1 MSEGDTGE
9 EGWGG
14 GGAVCIGGG
23 GGMYQGEWEV
33 KECGSYY

>member
-9 EGWGG
+9 EGGEGEGLYVSEVVGG
-14 GGAVCIGGG
+14 DVSRG
-23 GGMYQGEWEV
+23 EV